1 MAISSANV
9 AIQEHG
15 WPRRFNVTIL
25 MFLSVVILYMDRVN
39 ISVVAP
45 VLMQE
50 LGWDQAMMG
59 FVFSFFSWAIF

>member
-1 MAISSANV
+1 MAVPSAATV
-9 AIQEHG
+9 QEHG
-15 WPRRFNVTIL
+15 WPVRFTVVIL

-50 LGWDQAMMG
+50 LGWDRAMMG
-59 FVFSFFSWAIF
+59 FVFSFFF